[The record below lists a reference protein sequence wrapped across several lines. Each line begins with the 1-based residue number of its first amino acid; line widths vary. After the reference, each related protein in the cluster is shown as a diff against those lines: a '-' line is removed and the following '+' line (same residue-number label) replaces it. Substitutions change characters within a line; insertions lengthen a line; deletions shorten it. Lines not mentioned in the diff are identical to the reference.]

1 MHYTLI
7 TWWSSWIGHQIAQS
21 ILNRSKKDW
30 VIIIDKILPSIQD
43 PRCVFLKFD
52 LQQVETLSEYLNQ
65 EINPNYSIIALIN
78 NAGYQESLSP
88 LEVNLEEIH
97 AMYAVSVYATV
108 LLSQRFAKRA
118 IKSWLRNGRILNI
131 TSIHSEIIREIPHY
145 SSAKAA
151 LKMRSKEFSY
161 ALKDYNI
168 TVNCIAPGAI
178 LTPLLQKDL
187 LTPELCKKA
196 WLRVPLSRLGTP
208 QEIAE
213 LALFLL
219 SPSSSYIT
227 WSEFVIDGW
236 LSLVI

>member
-30 VIIIDKILPSIQD
+30 VIIIDKIPPSIQD
-43 PRCVFLKFD
+43 SRCIFLKFD
-52 LQQVETLSEYLNQ
+52 LQQIETLNEYLNQ
-65 EINPNYSIIALIN
+65 KIDPNYSIIALIN
-78 NAGYQESLSP
+78 NAGYQENLSP
-88 LEVNLEEIH
+88 LEIKLEDIH
-97 AMYAVSVYATV
+97 AMYTIIVYSAV
-108 LLSQRFAKRA
+108 LLSQRFTSRT
-118 IKSWLRNGRILNI
+118 IKSWLCNGRILNI
-131 TSIHSEIIREIPHY
+131 TSIHSEIIRGIPHY

-151 LKMRSKEFSY
+151 LKMRSKEFAY
-161 ALKDYNI
+161 ALKDHNI
-168 TVNCIAPGAI
+168 TVNCIAPGAT

-187 LTPELCKKA
+187 PTPKLCEEA
-196 WLRVPLSRLGTP
+196 WLQVPLSRLGTP
-208 QEIAE
+208 QEIAD

>member
-30 VIIIDKILPSIQD
+30 VIIIDKIPPSIQD
-43 PRCVFLKFD
+43 SRCIFLKFD
-52 LQQVETLSEYLNQ
+52 LQQIETLNEYLNK
-65 EINPNYSIIALIN
+65 EINPNYSIIALVN
-78 NAGYQESLSP
+78 NAGYQENLSP
-88 LEVNLEEIH
+88 LKINLGEIH
-97 AMYAVSVYATV
+97 AMYTVIVYSSV

-118 IKSWLRNGRILNI
+118 IKNRLCNGRILNI

-151 LKMRSKEFSY
+151 LKMRSKEFAY
-161 ALKDYNI
+161 TLKDYHI

-187 LTPELCKKA
+187 STPKLLKTA
-196 WLRVPLSRLGTP
+196 GSHVPLSRLGTP
-208 QEIAE
+208 EEIAE

-219 SPSSSYIT
+219 SPSASYIT